1 MATPPSREPSGD
13 PAYSL
18 STTARGRSSPTS
30 VRDLISGHLKWTVG
44 VSSEG
49 SDWGRP
55 VDLVG

>member
-18 STTARGRSSPTS
+18 STTARGRSSPTP

-44 VSSEG
+44 VSEG
-49 SDWGRP
+49 SDWGRL